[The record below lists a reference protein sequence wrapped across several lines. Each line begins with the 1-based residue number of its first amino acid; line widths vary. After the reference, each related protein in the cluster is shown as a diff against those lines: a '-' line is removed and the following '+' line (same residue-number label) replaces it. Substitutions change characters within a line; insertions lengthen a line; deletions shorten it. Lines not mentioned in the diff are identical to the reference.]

1 MFPSVWNV
9 TAGEPWLP
17 DQDITRTIGWFTAL
31 YPLVLRV
38 QPGQSVLDLLRHTKV
53 ALQQIPAK
61 GFPYG
66 LLKYMSSVP
75 AEERAKLE
83 AKTPA
88 RMDVQF
94 NYFGRFGHT
103 GHGQSEDLVTIE
115 WSDLFGLHDFAPN
128 DHVIFD
134 INPMPT
140 LVGDCLRLI
149 MEFNPRVYHS
159 DVISQMMTGWRHNLV
174 QLANTAKQ
182 SSPSMT
188 IEPIVTQYDFPQLA
202 LTDTE
207 FKVIVKELNIRHI
220 PLTQLDDLLPCI
232 AVQGGLLASLSKD
245 PSSYLI
251 QMAVT
256 ISGPLDSGR
265 LIFAWN
271 RVANQ
276 HAPLRTVFMES
287 SAKQSQG
294 FVQAVLRSSLASW
307 TITDIP
313 LDSLNDFFITN
324 RRRGFNLHDQMI
336 RNFVFPTADGLA
348 HQVIVTIHHSLIDG
362 WSLPLLL
369 QQWKLAYHHPAML
382 VPAPLTGF
390 SAVVDHVHKLDP
402 IPAKAF
408 WADYLLDA
416 PVTPAPL
423 LSPNY

>member
-1 MFPSVWNV
+1 
-9 TAGEPWLP
+9 
-17 DQDITRTIGWFTAL
+17 
-31 YPLVLRV
+31 
-38 QPGQSVLDLLRHTKV
+38 LRHAWAQV
-53 ALQQIPAK
+53 LQMDPNSISTTDHFFRIGGDSISAILLVSK
-61 GFPYG
+61 GQQLGFR
-66 LLKYMSSVP
+66 LTVP
-75 AEERAKLE
+75 
-83 AKTPA
+83 
-88 RMDVQF
+88 
-94 NYFGRFGHT
+94 
-103 GHGQSEDLVTIE
+103 
-115 WSDLFGLHDFAPN
+115 
-128 DHVIFD
+128 
-134 INPMPT
+134 
-140 LVGDCLRLI
+140 LI
-149 MEFNPRVYHS
+149 YQYPEL
-159 DVISQMMTGWRHNLV
+159 G
-174 QLANTAKQ
+174 QLAHYAQRTCLNINETHQ
-182 SSPSMT
+182 RQ
-188 IEPIVTQYDFPQLA
+188 ILGE
-202 LTDTE
+202 
-207 FKVIVKELNIRHI
+207 ELNIRHI

-423 LSPNY
+423 LSPNYVGSPGFATYSTQLEISRSVLKSFTQQLGITLATLFQAAYAIVLGRLLDQDDVVFGVTVSGRNLDLPAMNEVLGPCTNT